1 MACSG
6 PRLTTLSHP
15 QALALARFFEDYPD
29 YKNTA
34 AIDDLRASEY
44 GRLETAETYVDYM
57 GGSLFPAAVIVEHG
71 KMLLKS
77 GDLFGNAHSRSERCA
92 HRLIRWS
99 DLSPNSSMTLIRALL
114 PQLSSIFSTGL
125 RVPPSRPQVL

>member
-77 GDLFGNAHSRSERCA
+77 GDLFGNAHSRSERCV
-92 HRLIRWS
+92 RRSIQFSDIRPSSGMMLIQ
-99 DLSPNSSMTLIRALL
+99 ALL
-114 PQLSSIFSTGL
+114 PQLSSILGTGL
-125 RVPPSRPQVL
+125 RVPPRRSQVL